1 MTAAATSSWAFRLL
15 FVNRR
20 FYTLPIKRRNQERV
34 IISPC
39 LSLWC
44 ALSQGPPL
52 KIAPFCYDSGIMISV
67 SGVTAARVFSN
78 PSLSPSLSPGI
89 RSLNRL
95 RSSSERLVLDASPP
109 RCLRQSSLLT
119 PRSAPGVELWSE
131 KVIKWDKD
139 TGNRWSNRYCAQPL
153 NCLQSGERERRP
165 GKVVPLAVS
174 R

>member
-1 MTAAATSSWAFRLL
+1 MTAAATSSWAFGLL

-20 FYTLPIKRRNQERV
+20 FYTRRIKRRNQERV

-78 PSLSPSLSPGI
+78 PSLSPALSLS
-89 RSLNRL
+89 LQ
-95 RSSSERLVLDASPP
+95 E
-109 RCLRQSSLLT
+109 
-119 PRSAPGVELWSE
+119 SAH
-131 KVIKWDKD
+131 
-139 TGNRWSNRYCAQPL
+139 
-153 NCLQSGERERRP
+153 
-165 GKVVPLAVS
+165 
-174 R
+174 